1 MAKRGESAK
10 STREKAAQARAAAE
24 AAERRRERT
33 IRLIGA
39 AGVLVVVV
47 GIVVAAVIIRG
58 NSSGG
63 NVIDAAAPRPA
74 GAFAAESPYAFGVPI
89 GSAPESAP
97 ALTIWEDFQCP
108 ACGQL
113 EELNGAGI
121 QALAE
126 EGTVRLIWR
135 PTTFLDGNLRND
147 ASARATA
154 AWGCAIDQGKTVEY
168 HDWVFA
174 NQPADEGTGWT
185 ADQLKQFGADVG
197 IQGDAYATF
206 TKCID
211 DGTYLQ
217 WAKNSTAIFDK
228 DGVQG
233 TPAAFLKGAPVSNSV
248 LSDDAALRKFIADA
262 TGSGS
267 PSPSPS
273 S

>member
-1 MAKRGESAK
+1 MAKSGESAK
-10 STREKAAQARAAAE
+10 STREKAAKARAAAE

-47 GIVVAAVIIRG
+47 GIIVAAIVIRGSSSDGGGVVA
-58 NSSGG
+58 
-63 NVIDAAAPRPA
+63 DAPRPT
-74 GAFAAESPYAFGVPI
+74 GAFPADSPYAFGVPV

-108 ACGQL
+108 ACGAV
-113 EELNGAGI
+113 EKLNGAGI

-126 EGTVRLIWR
+126 EGAVRLIWR

-154 AWGCAIDQGKTVEY
+154 AWGCAVDQGKSVEY
-168 HDWVFA
+168 HDWVYA
-174 NQPADEGTGWT
+174 NQPAQEGSGWT
-185 ADQLKQFGADVG
+185 NDQLKQFGADVG
-197 IQGDAYATF
+197 IQGDAFTTF
-206 TKCID
+206 TSCID

-217 WAKNSTAIFDK
+217 WAKNSTAIFDR

-233 TPAAFLKGAPVSNSV
+233 TPAAFLNGTPITNDV
-248 LSDDAALRKFIADA
+248 LADDAALRKFIADA

>member
-1 MAKRGESAK
+1 MAKSGESAK
-10 STREKAAQARAAAE
+10 STREKAAKARAAAE

-33 IRLIGA
+33 VRLIGA

-47 GIVVAAVIIRG
+47 GIIVAAVVIRSG
-58 NSSGG
+58 SSGG
-63 NVIDAAAPRPA
+63 NEVDAGAPRPA
-74 GAFAAESPYAFGVPI
+74 GTFAADAQYAFGVPV

-97 ALTIWEDFQCP
+97 ALAIWEDFQCP
-108 ACGQL
+108 ACGQV
-113 EELNGAGI
+113 EKLNGAGI

-126 EGTVRLIWR
+126 EGAVRLIWR

-168 HDWVFA
+168 HDWVYA
-174 NQPADEGTGWT
+174 NQPAEEGTGWT
-185 ADQLKQFGADVG
+185 NEQLKQFGSDVG
-197 IQGDAYATF
+197 IQGDALATF
-206 TKCID
+206 SSCVD

-217 WAKNSTAIFDK
+217 WAKNSTLIFDK
-228 DGVQG
+228 DGIQG
-233 TPAAFLKGAPVSNSV
+233 TPSASLNGTPISNDV
-248 LSDDAALRKFIADA
+248 LADDAALRKFIADA